1 MALKTK
7 MRSKKR
13 TTKMRK
19 TKRIRGGSN
28 APPQTNAQ
36 STAEPVAET
45 QQADPKAVVIGKLNE
60 VIEMVSQM

>member
-1 MALKTK
+1 

-28 APPQTNAQ
+28 TPPPTNAVPQ
-36 STAEPVAET
+36 PTAEPVAET

-60 VIEMVSQM
+60 VIEMVGQM